1 MINTKVTDLTKVCF
15 NFSLKTNIIKKQIRK
30 IDKYGANI
38 IDIINVKEQ
47 LLLLEEIKE
56 KLIKALDNINLKEI
70 GAIED
75 TYAK

>member
-15 NFSLKTNIIKKQIRK
+15 KFTLKTNIIKEQIRK
-30 IDKYGANI
+30 IDKYGATI

-47 LLLLEEIKE
+47 LFLLEEIKE
-56 KLIKALDNINLKEI
+56 KLIKTLDNINLKEI